1 MGPKSPFSDF
11 NLGHATEALQVTLSY
26 RLLLFFAAINEAPE
40 HYPCEL
46 LYRRPFWDWQP
57 FGARM
62 SVNK

>member
-11 NLGHATEALQVTLSY
+11 NLGQATEALQVTLSY

-46 LYRRPFWDWQP
+46 LVGGHFQINSRS
-57 FGARM
+57 ARLM